1 MVKKSIKSGP
11 STYEE
16 KGKHTEA
23 PKKPQYPMEPD
34 QSTVIH
40 AESVQTTA
48 SDDRF
53 EPLGEGQR

>member
-1 MVKKSIKSGP
+1 MEKSIKSGP

-16 KGKHTEA
+16 KDKHTEA

-34 QSTVIH
+34 QSAVIH
-40 AESVQTTA
+40 TERVQTTA
-48 SDDRF
+48 SDDRS